1 MALQFNPGMTSFNI
15 TIFEGEDSVKI
26 EVEDAEE
33 NNDENEDYIRVL
45 ALVSSLLILLF
56 LSGIIGYGCI

>member
-1 MALQFNPGMTSFNI
+1 MTSFNI
-15 TIFEGEDSVKI
+15 TIFEGEDSIKI
-26 EVEDAEE
+26 EVIDAEK